1 MNAPLRRVSLAVM
14 VMVAL
19 LLANLTYIQVIKA
32 DQLRADPRNV
42 RTTLEEYSRQR
53 GQIIAVGGAQL
64 AVSEATNDRLR
75 FQRKYPQGPMYA
87 PITGYY
93 STLYGSTGL
102 ERAADDVL
110 NGSDPRLF
118 VPRLSDL
125 VTGRDPRGGSVAV
138 TIDPKIQQAAYQGLS
153 AKHFTGAVVA
163 LKPDTGEILAMA
175 STPSFDPNPF
185 AAHDTDPQS
194 KAQQQADSS
203 GAATNRAIGALYPPG
218 STFKLIVTA
227 AALQNGA
234 NPDTQLPADTITLPG
249 TNQTLENY
257 GGEHCPDSG
266 ATTSLANALA
276 HSCNSAFAKLAGD
289 LGADKLRAQAEKF
302 GVGQQDLTIPI
313 KVTPSSLGA
322 LPDTASVFQSGIGQ
336 RDVRFTPL
344 QDAMVAATI
353 ANGGVRMNPNLVKS
367 VLTPDLKDVS
377 DTEPEQADQA
387 IPTDVAHTIRDM
399 MIQSE
404 ANTKGEGK
412 IAGVTIASKTG
423 TAEHGVNSKTTPP
436 HGWYVAFA
444 PADAPKIAVAV
455 LVENGGDEG
464 LAAVGG
470 SVAAPIG
477 RAVIAAALGGG

>member
-32 DQLRADPRNV
+32 DEYRKDGRNI
-42 RTTLEEYSRQR
+42 RTLLEEYSRQR
-53 GQIIAVGGAQL
+53 GQIVAGGAQL
-64 AVSEATNDRLR
+64 AVSEATNDRLKY
-75 FQRKYPQGPMYA
+75 QRKYPQGQMYA

-138 TIDPKIQQAAYQGLS
+138 TIDPKIQQAAYGGLT
-153 AKHFTGAVVA
+153 AKGFTGAVIA

-175 STPSFDPNPF
+175 STPSFDPNPL
-185 AAHDTDPQS
+185 AAHDSDTQQ
-194 KAQQQADSS
+194 KAQQADNNNGS
-203 GAATNRAIGALYPPG
+203 TINRAISALYPPG

-234 NPDTQLPADTITLPG
+234 TKDTQLPADTITLPN
-249 TNQTLENY
+249 TTQTLTNY

-266 ATTSLANALA
+266 ATTSLENALA

-289 LGADKLRAQAEKF
+289 IGPDKLRAQAEKF
-302 GVGQQDLTIPI
+302 GVGQQDLQIPMN
-313 KVTPSSLGA
+313 VTPSSLGA
-322 LPDTASVFQSGIGQ
+322 LPDPASVFQSGIGQ

-353 ANGGVRMNPNLVKS
+353 ANGGIRMQPHLMKS
-367 VLTPDLKDVS
+367 VLTPDLTDVS
-377 DTEPEQADQA
+377 DTSPEQADRA
-387 IPTDVAHTIRDM
+387 IPADVASTIKEM
-399 MIQSE
+399 MLKSE
-404 ANTKGEGK
+404 DNTKGEGK
-412 IAGVTIASKTG
+412 IQGVQIASKTG

-436 HGWYVAFA
+436 HGWYIAFA
-444 PADAPKIAVAV
+444 PAEAPKIAVAV

-477 RAVIAAALGGG
+477 RAVIRAALGGG